1 MVGYCLPVEFL
12 PEYICKENLVSVRG
26 ENGTMAKTKIDRIT
40 EKFTRLVIKLE
51 VMARDTESVRS
62 VYHKTLSDAKHN
74 DLRSRDG
81 YLYAARS
88 MSTKISMAI
97 MEHAAQNRKRIEAE
111 KLRGRIRNAASC
123 CMNDEFDWMPQMLTV
138 NRLSRSRID
147 FPICGEDPELA
158 ADEAFQPG
166 DLIYIIGVNEISSDN
181 ERLLSANIDAIK
193 KKTFR
198 VLDEVARKYEE
209 EIGLVRIKGPKIN
222 GTEAYIYHGNVLRL
236 VANYMEEQ
244 ALHKLLYPP
253 HGHTSQKEATA
264 IVSFWNGL
272 KRGLYGRDKTTP
284 TVQRL
289 DKLGF
294 FDNELVYTPN
304 GLTRRPMSVPEGPKI
319 AAEAPIPGY
328 EPELLSF

>member
-1 MVGYCLPVEFL
+1 
-12 PEYICKENLVSVRG
+12 
-26 ENGTMAKTKIDRIT
+26 MAKTKIGRIT

-111 KLRGRIRNAASC
+111 KLRGRIRSAASG
-123 CMNDEFDWMPQMLTV
+123 CMDDEFNWMPQMLTV

-147 FPICGEDPELA
+147 FPICGADPGLA

-181 ERLLSANIDAIK
+181 ERLFSANIDAIK

-198 VLDEVARKYEE
+198 VLDEVAQKHEE
-209 EIGLVRIKGPKIN
+209 EIGMVRIKGPKIN

-244 ALHKLLYPP
+244 ALHKFLYPP
-253 HGHTSQKEATA
+253 HGCTSQKEATA
-264 IVSFWNGL
+264 IVSFWNSL
-272 KRGLYGRDKTTP
+272 KRGLYRRDKTGP

-304 GLTRRPMSVPEGPKI
+304 GLTRRPMPEPEDPKI
-319 AAEAPIPGY
+319 AAEAPIPDY
-328 EPELLSF
+328 EPELLEF

>member
-1 MVGYCLPVEFL
+1 
-12 PEYICKENLVSVRG
+12 
-26 ENGTMAKTKIDRIT
+26 MAKTKVGRIT
-40 EKFTRLVIKLE
+40 EKFTQLVIKLE

-111 KLRGRIRNAASC
+111 KLRGRIRSAASG
-123 CMNDEFDWMPQMLTV
+123 CMDDEFNWMPQMLTV
-138 NRLSRSRID
+138 DKLSRTRID
-147 FPICGEDPELA
+147 FPICGADPGLA

-166 DLIYIIGVNEISSDN
+166 DFIYIIGVNEISSDN
-181 ERLLSANIDAIK
+181 ERLFSANIDAIK
-193 KKTFR
+193 RKTFR
-198 VLDEVARKYEE
+198 VMENVAQKYEE
-209 EIGLVRIKGPKIN
+209 EIGMVRIKGPKIN

-253 HGHTSQKEATA
+253 HGHTLQKEAGA
-264 IVSFWNGL
+264 IVSFWNSL
-272 KRGLYGRDKTTP
+272 KRGLYRRDKTGP

-304 GLTRRPMSVPEGPKI
+304 GLTRRPMPESESPKI

-328 EPELLSF
+328 EPELLEF

>member
-1 MVGYCLPVEFL
+1 
-12 PEYICKENLVSVRG
+12 
-26 ENGTMAKTKIDRIT
+26 MAKTKIDRIT

-62 VYHKTLSDAKHN
+62 VYQKTLADARHN

-97 MEHAAQNRKRIEAE
+97 MEHAAQNRKRIETE
-111 KLRGRIRNAASC
+111 KLRGRIRSAASA
-123 CMNDEFDWMPQMLTV
+123 CMDDEFDWMPQMLTV
-138 NRLSRSRID
+138 DKLSRRRID

-181 ERLLSANIDAIK
+181 ERLFSANIDAIK
-193 KKTFR
+193 RKTFR
-198 VLDEVARKYEE
+198 VLDEVAQKYED
-209 EIGLVRIKGPKIN
+209 EIRLVRITGPKIN

-253 HGHTSQKEATA
+253 HGHTSQKEAGA

-272 KRGLYGRDKTTP
+272 KRGLYRRDKTDP
-284 TVQRL
+284 TLLRL

-304 GLTRRPMSVPEGPKI
+304 GLTRRPMSEPEGPKI
-319 AAEAPIPGY
+319 VAEAPIPGY
-328 EPELLSF
+328 EPELLEF

>member
-1 MVGYCLPVEFL
+1 
-12 PEYICKENLVSVRG
+12 
-26 ENGTMAKTKIDRIT
+26 MAKTKIDRIT
-40 EKFTRLVIKLE
+40 EKFSQLVIKLE

-62 VYHKTLSDAKHN
+62 VCMETLSDARHN

-97 MEHAAQNRKRIEAE
+97 MEHAAQNRKRIEAD
-111 KLRGRIRNAASC
+111 KLRSRIRSAASA
-123 CMNDEFDWMPQMLTV
+123 CMDGEFNWMPQMLTV
-138 NRLSRSRID
+138 DKLYRSRID
-147 FPICGEDPELA
+147 FPICGENPELA

-166 DLIYIIGVNEISSDN
+166 DFIYIIGVNEISSDN

-198 VLDEVARKYEE
+198 VLDKVAQKYEE
-209 EIGLVRIKGPKIN
+209 EICLVRITGPKIN

-236 VANYMEEQ
+236 VTNYMEEQ
-244 ALHKLLYPP
+244 ALHKFLYPP
-253 HGHTSQKEATA
+253 HGRTSQKEATA

-272 KRGLYGRDKTTP
+272 KRGLYRRNKTTP

-289 DKLGF
+289 EKLGF
-294 FDNELVYTPN
+294 FDNELVYTPG
-304 GLTRRPMSVPEGPKI
+304 GLTRRPMPEPESPKI

-328 EPELLSF
+328 EPELLRF

>member
-1 MVGYCLPVEFL
+1 
-12 PEYICKENLVSVRG
+12 
-26 ENGTMAKTKIDRIT
+26 MAKTKMDRIT
-40 EKFTRLVIKLE
+40 EKFTRLVTKLE

-62 VYHKTLSDAKHN
+62 VCMETLSDAVHN

-81 YLYAARS
+81 YMYAARS

-97 MEHAAQNRKRIEAE
+97 MEHAEQNRKQIEAD
-111 KLRGRIRNAASC
+111 KLRGRIRSAASG
-123 CMNDEFDWMPQMLTV
+123 CMDDEFDWMPQMLTV
-138 NRLSRSRID
+138 NRLSRTRID
-147 FPICGEDPELA
+147 FPICGTDPELA
-158 ADEAFQPG
+158 ADEAFQAN

-198 VLDEVARKYEE
+198 VLDKVAQKYEE

-244 ALHKLLYPP
+244 ALHKFLYPP
-253 HGHTSQKEATA
+253 HGRTLQKEATA
-264 IVSFWNGL
+264 IVSFWNGI
-272 KRGLYGRDKTTP
+272 KRGLYRRNKTTP

-289 DKLGF
+289 EKLGF

-304 GLTRRPMSVPEGPKI
+304 GLTRSPMPEPESPKI
-319 AAEAPIPGY
+319 AAEVPIPGY
-328 EPELLSF
+328 EPELLGF

>member
-1 MVGYCLPVEFL
+1 
-12 PEYICKENLVSVRG
+12 
-26 ENGTMAKTKIDRIT
+26 MAKTKVGRIT
-40 EKFTRLVIKLE
+40 EKFTQLVIKLE

-62 VYHKTLSDAKHN
+62 VCMETLADARHN

-97 MEHAAQNRKRIEAE
+97 MEHADQNRKRIEAD
-111 KLRGRIRNAASC
+111 KLRGRIRSAAFG
-123 CMNDEFDWMPQMLTV
+123 CMDDEFDWMPQMLTV
-138 NRLSRSRID
+138 DKLSRSRID
-147 FPICGEDPELA
+147 FPICNEAPEYA

-193 KKTFR
+193 RKTFR
-198 VLDEVARKYEE
+198 VMENVAQKHEE
-209 EIGLVRIKGPKIN
+209 EIGMVRIKGPKIN

-244 ALHKLLYPP
+244 ALHKFLYPP
-253 HGHTSQKEATA
+253 HGCTSQKEAGA

-272 KRGLYGRDKTTP
+272 KSSLYKRDKTDP
-284 TVQRL
+284 TVLRL

-304 GLTRRPMSVPEGPKI
+304 GLTRRPMPESESPKI

-328 EPELLSF
+328 EPELLEF

>member
-1 MVGYCLPVEFL
+1 
-12 PEYICKENLVSVRG
+12 
-26 ENGTMAKTKIDRIT
+26 MAKTKIDRIT

-62 VYHKTLSDAKHN
+62 VYQKTLADARHN

-111 KLRGRIRNAASC
+111 KLRGRIRSAASG
-123 CMNDEFDWMPQMLTV
+123 CMNDEFGWMPQMLTID
-138 NRLSRSRID
+138 RLSRSRID
-147 FPICGEDPELA
+147 FPICGDDPELA

-166 DLIYIIGVNEISSDN
+166 DFIYIIGVNEISSDN

-198 VLDEVARKYEE
+198 VLDKVAQKYEE
-209 EIGLVRIKGPKIN
+209 EIGLVRITGPKIN

-244 ALHKLLYPP
+244 ALHKFLYPP
-253 HGHTSQKEATA
+253 HGHTPQKEAGV

-272 KRGLYGRDKTTP
+272 KRGLYRRNKTTS
-284 TVQRL
+284 TVLRL

-304 GLTRRPMSVPEGPKI
+304 GLTRRAMPEPESPKI
-319 AAEAPIPGY
+319 VAEVPIPGY
-328 EPELLSF
+328 EPELLGF

>member
-1 MVGYCLPVEFL
+1 MVCL
-12 PEYICKENLVSVRG
+12 RG
-26 ENGTMAKTKIDRIT
+26 ENGAMAKTKIDRIT
-40 EKFTRLVIKLE
+40 EKFLQLVIKLE

-62 VYHKTLSDAKHN
+62 VYQKTLADARHN

-97 MEHAAQNRKRIEAE
+97 MEHAAQNRKRIETE
-111 KLRGRIRNAASC
+111 KLRSRIRSAASA
-123 CMNDEFDWMPQMLTV
+123 CMNDEFGWMPQMLTV
-138 NRLSRSRID
+138 DRLSRTRTD

-158 ADEAFQPG
+158 ADEASQPG

-181 ERLLSANIDAIK
+181 ERLFSADIGAIK
-193 KKTFR
+193 RKTFR
-198 VLDEVARKYEE
+198 VLDEVARKYKD
-209 EIGLVRIKGPKIN
+209 EIHLVRIKGPKIN
-222 GTEAYIYHGNVLRL
+222 GTEAYIYHGNVLHL

-244 ALHKLLYPP
+244 ALHKFLYPP
-253 HGHTSQKEATA
+253 HGHTLQKEAGA
-264 IVSFWNGL
+264 IVSFWNSL
-272 KRGLYGRDKTTP
+272 KRGLYRRNKTTP

-289 DKLGF
+289 DKLEF

-304 GLTRRPMSVPEGPKI
+304 GLTRRPMPESESPKI

-328 EPELLSF
+328 EPELLRF

>member
-1 MVGYCLPVEFL
+1 
-12 PEYICKENLVSVRG
+12 
-26 ENGTMAKTKIDRIT
+26 MAKTKVGRIT
-40 EKFTRLVIKLE
+40 EKFTQLVIKLE

-97 MEHAAQNRKRIEAE
+97 MEHAEQNRKRIEAD
-111 KLRGRIRNAASC
+111 KLRGRIRSAASG
-123 CMNDEFDWMPQMLTV
+123 CMDDEFDWMPQMLTV
-138 NRLSRSRID
+138 DGLSRSRIN
-147 FPICGEDPELA
+147 FPICGTDPELA

-181 ERLLSANIDAIK
+181 ERLLSANIDAITR
-193 KKTFR
+193 KTFR
-198 VLDEVARKYEE
+198 VMENVAQKYEE
-209 EIGLVRIKGPKIN
+209 EIGMVRIKGPKIN

-253 HGHTSQKEATA
+253 HGHTLQKEAGA
-264 IVSFWNGL
+264 IVSFWNSL
-272 KRGLYGRDKTTP
+272 KRGLYRRDKTGP

-304 GLTRRPMSVPEGPKI
+304 GLTRRPMPESESPKI

-328 EPELLSF
+328 EPELLEF

>member
-1 MVGYCLPVEFL
+1 
-12 PEYICKENLVSVRG
+12 
-26 ENGTMAKTKIDRIT
+26 MAKAKIDRIT
-40 EKFTRLVIKLE
+40 EKFTQLVIKLE
-51 VMARDTESVRS
+51 VMARDTESVRE
-62 VYHKTLSDAKHN
+62 VCMETLSDTRHN

-97 MEHAAQNRKRIEAE
+97 MEHAAQNRKRIETE
-111 KLRGRIRNAASC
+111 KLRGRIRSAASG
-123 CMNDEFDWMPQMLTV
+123 CMNDEFNWMPQMLTV
-138 NRLSRSRID
+138 DKLYRSRID
-147 FPICGEDPELA
+147 FPICGENPELA

-166 DLIYIIGVNEISSDN
+166 DFIYIIGVNEISSDN

-198 VLDEVARKYEE
+198 VLDKVAQKYEE
-209 EIGLVRIKGPKIN
+209 EICLVRITGPKIN

-244 ALHKLLYPP
+244 ALHKFLYPP
-253 HGHTSQKEATA
+253 NGCTSQKEATA

-272 KRGLYGRDKTTP
+272 KRSLYRRDKTDP

-289 DKLGF
+289 SKLEF
-294 FDNELVYTPN
+294 FDSELVYTPS
-304 GLTRRPMSVPEGPKI
+304 GLTRRPMPKLESPKI
-319 AAEAPIPGY
+319 AAKDPIPNY
-328 EPELLSF
+328 EPEPLGF

>member
-1 MVGYCLPVEFL
+1 
-12 PEYICKENLVSVRG
+12 
-26 ENGTMAKTKIDRIT
+26 MAKTKIDRIT
-40 EKFTRLVIKLE
+40 EKFSQLVIKLE

-62 VYHKTLSDAKHN
+62 VCMETLADARHN

-97 MEHAAQNRKRIEAE
+97 MEHAEQNRKRIEAD
-111 KLRGRIRNAASC
+111 KLRGRIRSAASAC
-123 CMNDEFDWMPQMLTV
+123 TDDEFDWMPQMLTV
-138 NRLSRSRID
+138 DKLSRTRID

-166 DLIYIIGVNEISSDN
+166 DFIYIIGVNEISSDN
-181 ERLLSANIDAIK
+181 ERLLSANVDAIK
-193 KKTFR
+193 RKTFR
-198 VLDEVARKYEE
+198 VMENVAQKYEE

-222 GTEAYIYHGNVLRL
+222 GTEAYIYHGDVLRL

-244 ALHKLLYPP
+244 ALHKFLYPP
-253 HGHTSQKEATA
+253 HGCTSQKEATA

-272 KRGLYGRDKTTP
+272 KRGLYRKDKTGP

-294 FDNELVYTPN
+294 FDNELVYTPG
-304 GLTRRPMSVPEGPKI
+304 GLTRRPMPESESPKI

-328 EPELLSF
+328 KPELLSF

>member
-1 MVGYCLPVEFL
+1 
-12 PEYICKENLVSVRG
+12 
-26 ENGTMAKTKIDRIT
+26 MAKTKIDRIT
-40 EKFTRLVIKLE
+40 EKFLQLVIKLE

-62 VYHKTLSDAKHN
+62 VYQKTLADARHN

-97 MEHAAQNRKRIEAE
+97 MEHAAQNRKRIETE
-111 KLRGRIRNAASC
+111 KLRSRIRSAASA
-123 CMNDEFDWMPQMLTV
+123 CMNDEFGWMPQMLTV
-138 NRLSRSRID
+138 DRLSRTRTD

-181 ERLLSANIDAIK
+181 ERLFSADIGAIK
-193 KKTFR
+193 RKTFR
-198 VLDEVARKYEE
+198 VLDEVARKYKD
-209 EIGLVRIKGPKIN
+209 EIHLVRIKGPKIN
-222 GTEAYIYHGNVLRL
+222 GTEAYIYHGNVLHL

-244 ALHKLLYPP
+244 ALHKFLYPP
-253 HGHTSQKEATA
+253 HGHTLQKEAGA
-264 IVSFWNGL
+264 IVSFWNSL
-272 KRGLYGRDKTTP
+272 KRGLYRRNKTTP

-289 DKLGF
+289 DKLEF

-304 GLTRRPMSVPEGPKI
+304 GLTRRPMPESESPKI

-328 EPELLSF
+328 EPELLRF

>member
-1 MVGYCLPVEFL
+1 
-12 PEYICKENLVSVRG
+12 
-26 ENGTMAKTKIDRIT
+26 MAKTKMDRIT

-51 VMARDTESVRS
+51 VMARDTESVRE
-62 VYHKTLSDAKHN
+62 VCMKTLSDARHN

-97 MEHAAQNRKRIEAE
+97 MEHAAQNRKRIETE
-111 KLRGRIRNAASC
+111 KLSGRIRSAASG
-123 CMNDEFDWMPQMLTV
+123 CMDDEFDWMPQMLTV
-138 NRLSRSRID
+138 DKLSRTRID
-147 FPICGEDPELA
+147 FPICGEDPDLA

-181 ERLLSANIDAIK
+181 ERLFSANIDAIK

-198 VLDEVARKYEE
+198 VLDEVARKYKD
-209 EIGLVRIKGPKIN
+209 EIRLVRITGPKIN

-244 ALHKLLYPP
+244 ALHKFLYPP

-264 IVSFWNGL
+264 IVSFWNSL
-272 KRGLYGRDKTTP
+272 KRGLLYRRDKTTQ

-304 GLTRRPMSVPEGPKI
+304 GLTRRPMPEPEGPKI

-328 EPELLSF
+328 EPELLGF